1 MAIEVR
7 LPRLGK
13 TMEAGTIVTYS
24 VKVGDKVE
32 KGDCIFELETNKATL
47 EVESPAD
54 GFVKHIVVELGQTL
68 QVGQAVLIL
77 GDKAEA
83 PRLFG

>member
-13 TMEAGTIVTYS
+13 TMEEGTIVTYS

-54 GFVKHIVVELGQTL
+54 GEEGGQ
-68 QVGQAVLIL
+68 
-77 GDKAEA
+77 GDNADLRSTD
-83 PRLFG
+83 PF